1 MLIHIFILRNS
12 VLPLCGQ
19 GGLTFNKGVIIP
31 LGLIQ
36 LSGKGFHLVVITLG
50 SGEDTLLLRSQFL
63 DFLGQPG
70 DRRGQLQMPL
80 DVKRTERLLFYSES
94 LSFIC
99 LISDALAYSV
109 ILLLHRS
116 IDARSEKSP
125 SKLLEIG
132 EHILYNYA
140 IVVLFRLHGQKKR
153 LEGYGL

>member
-19 GGLTFNKGVIIP
+19 GGLTINKGVIIP

-36 LSGKGFHLVVITLG
+36 LSGKGFHALVVITLG

-70 DRRGQLQMPL
+70 DKRGQLQMPL

-116 IDARSEKSP
+116 MDARSEKSP
-125 SKLLEIG
+125 S
-132 EHILYNYA
+132 YYS
-140 IVVLFRLHGQKKR
+140 
-153 LEGYGL
+153 